1 MMVSLFPVIF
11 HPYKLFLN
19 FFFLSPV
26 KIFSLFLS
34 PNLSFC
40 ISDSQFLESKL
51 ELGVEKL
58 RHTVEVI
65 RHLEIGKSLRIV
77 AGKYI

>member
-1 MMVSLFPVIF
+1 MVRLFSIIF
-11 HPYKLFLN
+11 HLFKLFLN
-19 FFFLSPV
+19 FSIFFVPL

-34 PNLSFC
+34 TDLSFC
-40 ISDSQFLESKL
+40 ISNSQFLESKL
-51 ELGVEKL
+51 ELGVAKL
-58 RHTVEVI
+58 CHKVEVI